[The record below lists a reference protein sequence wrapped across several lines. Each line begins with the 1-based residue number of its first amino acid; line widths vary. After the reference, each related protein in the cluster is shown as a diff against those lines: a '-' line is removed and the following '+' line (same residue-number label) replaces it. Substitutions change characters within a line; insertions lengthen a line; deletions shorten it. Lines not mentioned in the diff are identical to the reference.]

1 MRVNDK
7 IDARFLE
14 RNRIAWRNVMSN
26 VEGAVTA
33 IYYDTGWGRYIGNSE
48 LATRDGVQLG
58 PAPTRAVIIAAGWQY
73 KVNNAGHV
81 QWSETDPTEWI
92 VDIEDRML
100 KKGT

>member
-58 PAPTRAVIIAAGWQY
+58 PAPTRAVIIAAGCIRRPFLLTIFLDVKCYQFFI
-73 KVNNAGHV
+73 
-81 QWSETDPTEWI
+81 S
-92 VDIEDRML
+92 
-100 KKGT
+100 